1 MDSCPIQTASRVS
14 LYFSLSLKEGKIIDS
29 NFGRKPATFRL
40 GDGNMLPGFEQQ
52 LLGLKAGDELEVV
65 LPAAQAFGEVNPQN
79 QQSFPVARFQ
89 NLLEDELMPTEP
101 GSVVSFKDA
110 GGFDLPG
117 VVSKITDDL
126 VYIDFNHPLAGKDI
140 QFKAKIL
147 TVMPADVD
155 AVEIKL

>member
-1 MDSCPIQTASRVS
+1 
-14 LYFSLSLKEGKIIDS
+14 
-29 NFGRKPATFRL
+29 
-40 GDGNMLPGFEQQ
+40 MLPGFEQQ